1 MNRNLLG
8 ILIVLGIGMTIIV
21 GLAIYGSQPRTPAV
35 SAETGAPTTSAPAA
49 PAAPATPAPAP
60 SAPAPQTVAPAPAAA
75 PTAPQTAAV
84 TDPLADRV
92 LGNPNAPVTIL
103 DYSSMTCPHCAAF
116 HTETLPKIKE
126 KYIDTGKVKLVFR
139 DFPFDQAALRASM
152 LARCAP
158 AERYYPLLDV
168 LFKAQGQWA
177 RAADPAKALSQY
189 GKLAGMS
196 QETIDAC
203 MANQALA
210 DGILNIRMTGQNQH
224 RIESTPTFIL
234 NDGAATINGNQP
246 FEVFAQAIDKL
257 VK

>member
-8 ILIVLGIGMTIIV
+8 ILIVLGVGMAIIV
-21 GLAIYGSQPRTPAV
+21 GLAIYGSQPRTAAV
-35 SAETGAPTTSAPAA
+35 SPPTATSTDAPPAST
-49 PAAPATPAPAP
+49 PATPAPTP
-60 SAPAPQTVAPAPAAA
+60 APAPAQSTPA
-75 PTAPQTAAV
+75 PAQTAPQTAAV

-168 LFKAQGQWA
+168 LFKAQAQWA

-203 MANQALA
+203 MANQTLA

-246 FEVFAQAIDKL
+246 FEVFAEAIDKL

>member
-8 ILIVLGIGMTIIV
+8 ILILLGTGMAIIV
-21 GLAIYGSQPRTPAV
+21 SLAFYGAQQQPAPVSSSEPPATSTPA
-35 SAETGAPTTSAPAA
+35 TPAPAPAPAQTTQSAP
-49 PAAPATPAPAP
+49 APATPAPA
-60 SAPAPQTVAPAPAAA
+60 QT
-75 PTAPQTAAV
+75 QAAV
-84 TDPLADRV
+84 TDPLADRI

-103 DYSSMTCPHCAAF
+103 DYSSMTCPHCATF

-168 LFKAQGQWA
+168 LFKSQAQWS

-203 MANQALA
+203 MANQTLA
-210 DGILNIRMTGQNQH
+210 DGVLNIRMTGQNQY

-234 NDGAATINGNQP
+234 NDGAATISGAQP

>member
-1 MNRNLLG
+1 MA
-8 ILIVLGIGMTIIV
+8 IIV
-21 GLAIYGSQPRTPAV
+21 GLAIYGSQPQTTAVSTPA
-35 SAETGAPTTSAPAA
+35 G
-49 PAAPATPAPAP
+49 APATPA
-60 SAPAPQTVAPAPAAA
+60 APAPAPNTPAQSTPA
-75 PTAPQTAAV
+75 PAQTATPAPATSPAPAPAQTAAV

-168 LFKAQGQWA
+168 LFKAQGQWS

>member
-8 ILIVLGIGMTIIV
+8 ILTLLGIGMTLIV
-21 GLAIYGSQPRTPAV
+21 GLAIAGSR
-35 SAETGAPTTSAPAA
+35 
-49 PAAPATPAPAP
+49 P
-60 SAPAPQTVAPAPAAA
+60 SNGQTLPVQ
-75 PTAPQTAAV
+75 TAPVQVAQAATLPPV
-84 TDPLADRV
+84 ADLLADRV

-126 KYIDTGKVKLVFR
+126 KYIDTGKAKLVFR

-158 AERYYPLLDV
+158 QERYYPLLDV
-168 LFKAQGQWA
+168 LFKSQAQWS
-177 RAADPAKALSQY
+177 RASDPAKALAQY

-203 MANQALA
+203 MASQPLA
-210 DGILNIRMTGQNQH
+210 DGILQSRLVGSDKYKV
-224 RIESTPTFIL
+224 EATPTFIL
-234 NDGAATINGNQP
+234 NDGAATISGAQS
-246 FEVFAQAIDKL
+246 FETFAAAIDKL
-257 VK
+257 AK